1 MQNAGKPQ
9 NGRKKLLLTGLMAGV
24 FLTLVMVLASGFM
37 VETTNT
43 DQFCVSCHVMTPF
56 RNAWA
61 ESKHGGQNAR
71 GFKAQCVDCHL
82 PHGNFVEYLTTKAI
96 TGTSDVIN
104 NMIIDPYTYDW
115 VGAAEANRLKFTYD
129 SACRNCHSDLTPKG
143 LSSGGRRAHNTYLM
157 GRTTKKCADCHPHV
171 GHEDMIGQINSYFK
185 KK

>member
-1 MQNAGKPQ
+1 MSNAGKPH
-9 NGRKKLLLTGLMAGV
+9 NAGKKLLITGVIAGV
-24 FLTLVMVLASGFM
+24 FLSLITVLASGFM

-43 DQFCVSCHVMTPF
+43 DQFCVSCHSMTPF
-56 RNAWA
+56 RNAWT

-115 VGAAEANRLKFTYD
+115 IGAAEKNRLNFTYD
-129 SACRNCHSDLTPKG
+129 SACRRCHADLTPPG
-143 LSSGGRRAHNTYLM
+143 LTPGGRRAHKTYLL
-157 GRTTKKCADCHPHV
+157 GKTSKRCADCHPHV
-171 GHEDMIGQINSYFK
+171 GHKDMTGHINSYFK
-185 KK
+185 KR